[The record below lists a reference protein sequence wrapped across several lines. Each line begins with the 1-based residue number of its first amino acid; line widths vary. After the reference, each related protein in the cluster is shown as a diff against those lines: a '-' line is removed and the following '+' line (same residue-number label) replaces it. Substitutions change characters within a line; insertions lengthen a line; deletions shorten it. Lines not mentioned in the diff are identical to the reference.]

1 MERAV
6 GYAVFTDHIFGRQTG
21 LVLLQ
26 NVDDLLFRVV
36 LTPHIQTSQGQFN
49 AKSPNSIGYPEGGK
63 VILLLLLTPSMRGSQ
78 LGGAGK
84 TGTVRSALFEPIT
97 TRGV

>member
-36 LTPHIQTSQGQFN
+36 LTLHIQTSQGQFN
-49 AKSPNSIGYPEGGK
+49 GKSPNSNGYLEGGK
-63 VILLLLLTPSMRGSQ
+63 VSVPRWLAGSHRIGKMQ
-78 LGGAGK
+78 IGGG
-84 TGTVRSALFEPIT
+84 
-97 TRGV
+97 